1 MGGRRP
7 AIAGMF
13 GVSVLAEI
21 AAIIL
26 SWRLEP
32 VYDALL
38 YVLFNLATV
47 GAGAV
52 IAWRRPEN
60 AIGWLFLGFGLLNTV
75 ASDLAQGWGLRAAA
89 EGWPG
94 GPVGEGISAVSW
106 LPSGYG
112 WTLTFLLFP
121 TGRLPGRR
129 WRAVPWVGAVGL
141 LVSMAAWALSPE
153 RGRDFVSGRNP
164 IAVAGL
170 PTGVLLGVGMPLF
183 LGALL
188 AAVLSLAVRFSR
200 SAGLERQQLKWFVLA
215 AVVAGVALPTSFALW
230 YVSPAAGVIAA
241 VALTGLP
248 LAAGAA
254 ILRYRLYDVD
264 FVISR
269 TVAYAGLT
277 ILLVASYA
285 VVTVAL
291 GTFLGS
297 GSGWTVAVATL
308 VCAVL
313 FWSLRSR
320 IQDTVDRRFNRSR
333 YDALHRMTAFLD
345 DVRAGRRPP
354 EDVQTV
360 LREIL
365 TDPTLELLVYLPE
378 THHYTPLTTTPHPNH
393 PAPLHPTP
401 DRVGT
406 SRLDHPDPLRAAS
419 DRVGTPRLDHPDP
432 LRAAPDRA
440 GTSRLDHP
448 DPLRAAPDR
457 AGTSRLDHPDPL
469 RAAPE
474 QVGAPDPGS
483 AGAGGASVGVGRVG
497 GASVGVG
504 RVGGERGGRQRIA
517 IERGDQPIGV
527 ILWDGAS
534 PLGPEL
540 VRQVLEHGGLAV
552 EIARL
557 RAELN
562 LQLTEVKASR
572 ARIVTAAHAERR
584 RIERD
589 LHDGAQ
595 QRLVSIGLAL
605 RHAQHQLESGPE
617 IAAVQKTL
625 EGAVAE
631 AAVAIGELR
640 ELARGLPP
648 AQLDSGLGAACAE
661 LARRA
666 PLPVSVRM
674 PDQRFDS
681 GVEAAAYFICCEG
694 LTNAVKHASATR
706 IHLIATHDRDHLLI
720 RVVDDGIGG
729 AAPRNGTGLT
739 GLADRA
745 AALGGTFQ
753 IQSRPGAGT
762 TLAADLPCD
771 P

>member
-26 SWRLEP
+26 LWRLEP
-32 VYDALL
+32 VYDTLL
-38 YVLFNLATV
+38 YVLFNLATA

-52 IAWRRPEN
+52 IAWRRPGN
-60 AIGWLFLGFGLLNTV
+60 PIGWLFLGFGLLNTL
-75 ASDLAQGWGLRAAA
+75 ASDLSHGWGLRAAA

-94 GPVGEGISAVSW
+94 GPVGEGIAAVSW

-129 WRAVPWVGAVGL
+129 WRAVPWLGAAGL
-141 LVSMAAWALSPE
+141 VVSMSAWTLSPE

-170 PTGVLLGVGMPLF
+170 PTGLLLAIGMPLF

-188 AAVLSLAVRFSR
+188 AAVVSLAIRFRR
-200 SAGLERQQLKWFVLA
+200 SEGLERQQLKWFVLA
-215 AVVAGVALPTSFALW
+215 AVVAAVALPTSFVLW

-248 LAAGAA
+248 LAAVAA

-264 FVISR
+264 LVISR
-269 TVAYAGLT
+269 TVGYAGLT
-277 ILLVASYA
+277 VLLVASYA
-285 VVTVAL
+285 IVTVAL
-291 GTFLGS
+291 GAFLGR

-313 FWSLRSR
+313 FRPLRAR
-320 IQDTVDRRFNRSR
+320 IQGAVDRRFNRSR
-333 YDALHRMTAFLD
+333 YDALHRMGAFLD
-345 DVRAGRRPP
+345 DVRAGRRLP
-354 EDVQTV
+354 EDVEV
-360 LREIL
+360 LLREIL
-365 TDPTLELLVYLPE
+365 ADPTLELLVFLPE
-378 THHYTPLTTTPHPNH
+378 THRYADLTG
-393 PAPLHPTP
+393 
-401 DRVGT
+401 V
-406 SRLDHPDPLRAAS
+406 SRDGLTGD
-419 DRVGTPRLDHPDP
+419 
-432 LRAAPDRA
+432 
-440 GTSRLDHP
+440 
-448 DPLRAAPDR
+448 
-457 AGTSRLDHPDPL
+457 
-469 RAAPE
+469 
-474 QVGAPDPGS
+474 
-483 AGAGGASVGVGRVG
+483 
-497 GASVGVG
+497 
-504 RVGGERGGRQRIA
+504 GRQRIA
-517 IERGDQPIGV
+517 IERGDQQIGV
-527 ILWDGAS
+527 VLCDATS

-540 VRQVLEHGGLAV
+540 VRRVLEHGGLAV

-572 ARIVTAAHAERR
+572 ARIVAAANAERR
-584 RIERD
+584 RMERD

-605 RHAQHQLESGPE
+605 RHAQHQLGSPGGAVTAGAGPGGAD
-617 IAAVQKTL
+617 IAAVRATL
-625 EGAVAE
+625 DGAVAE

-648 AQLDSGLGAACAE
+648 AQLDAGLGPACAE

-674 PDQRFDS
+674 PDRRFDS
-681 GVEAAAYFICCEG
+681 GVEAAVYFICCEG

-706 IHLIATHDRDHLLI
+706 VDLIAAHRREHLVV
-720 RVVDDGIGG
+720 RVVDDGVGG

-739 GLADRA
+739 GLADRV
-745 AALGGTFQ
+745 AALGGSFRV
-753 IQSRPGAGT
+753 QSRPGAGT
-762 TLAADLPCD
+762 TLVAELPCGS
-771 P
+771 

>member
-32 VYDALL
+32 VYDTLL

-60 AIGWLFLGFGLLNTV
+60 AIGWLFLGFGLLNTL
-75 ASDLAQGWGLRAAA
+75 ASDLAHGWGLRAAA

-94 GPVGEGISAVSW
+94 GPVGEAISAVSW

-129 WRAVPWVGAVGL
+129 WRPVPWVGAAGL
-141 LVSMAAWALSPE
+141 LVSAAAWALSPE

-188 AAVLSLAVRFSR
+188 AAVASLAVRFRR
-200 SAGLERQQLKWFVLA
+200 SEGLERQQLKWFVLA
-215 AVVAGVALPTSFALW
+215 AVVAGIALPTSFALW
-230 YVSPAAGVIAA
+230 YASPAAGVIAA

-277 ILLVASYA
+277 VLLVASYA

-291 GTFLGS
+291 GTLLGR

-313 FWSLRSR
+313 FWSLRAR
-320 IQDTVDRRFNRSR
+320 IQDVVDRRFNRSR
-333 YDALHRMTAFLD
+333 YDALRRMTAFLD

-354 EDVQTV
+354 EDVRTV

-365 TDPTLELLVYLPE
+365 TDPTLELLLYLPE
-378 THHYTPLTTTPHPNH
+378 TRHY
-393 PAPLHPTP
+393 A
-401 DRVGT
+401 D
-406 SRLDHPDPLRAAS
+406 LDGNPQADI
-419 DRVGTPRLDHPDP
+419 D
-432 LRAAPDRA
+432 
-440 GTSRLDHP
+440 
-448 DPLRAAPDR
+448 
-457 AGTSRLDHPDPL
+457 
-469 RAAPE
+469 
-474 QVGAPDPGS
+474 
-483 AGAGGASVGVGRVG
+483 
-497 GASVGVG
+497 
-504 RVGGERGGRQRIA
+504 GRQRIA
-517 IERGDQPIGV
+517 IERGDQPVGV
-527 ILWDGAS
+527 VLSDGSS

-572 ARIVTAAHAERR
+572 ARIVTAANAERR

-605 RHAQHQLESGPE
+605 RHAQHQLDSGHE
-617 IAAVQKTL
+617 IATVQKTL

-648 AQLDSGLGAACAE
+648 AQLDSGLGPACAE

-706 IHLIATHDRDHLLI
+706 VDLVAAHDRDHLLI

-729 AAPRNGTGLT
+729 AAPRDGTGLT
-739 GLADRA
+739 GLADRV

-753 IQSRPGAGT
+753 VQSRPGTGT
-762 TLAADLPCD
+762 TLVAELPCD
-771 P
+771 S